1 MAYTPAGE
9 IQDSLRWLVFSVVWV
24 LFWLVVAF
32 AVRGVPPAYRPR
44 DFAKSDVRLHS
55 RGEYERTP
63 QKARAIATGLPSNS
77 A

>member
-9 IQDSLRWLVFSVVWV
+9 IQDNLRWLVFSVVWV

-55 RGEYERTP
+55 TRR
-63 QKARAIATGLPSNS
+63 I
-77 A
+77 